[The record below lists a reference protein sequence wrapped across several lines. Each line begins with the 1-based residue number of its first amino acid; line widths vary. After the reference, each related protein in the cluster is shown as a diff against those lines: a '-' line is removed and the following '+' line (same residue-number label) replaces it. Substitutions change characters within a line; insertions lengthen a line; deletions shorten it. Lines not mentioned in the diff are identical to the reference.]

1 MLNKLRNLEREM
13 KTNQDRFEQEQR
25 GLGSIPLL
33 ERKLHEMQDS
43 ESRLMDELNQAWN
56 EKDWKVHEYQE
67 QIEKERET
75 SKRKIQELES
85 KFKESEF
92 AKNAQVFEIEKEK
105 AKFYFEWE
113 RLNSAIEELKGQ
125 CDNYEKENRKV
136 RAELD
141 KLKKVKQT
149 AQQKFN
155 MFSGQAQALNTS
167 ALSGQ
172 VSTSAF
178 RENKLTGKGSD
189 VSYVPTSK
197 KLNQSPRFT
206 NNYLQESNKSAE
218 KKSAS
223 KPSVNHSLISL
234 RSSQY
239 FKLAKKF

>member
-1 MLNKLRNLEREM
+1 M

-33 ERKLHEMQDS
+33 ERKLHEMQES
-43 ESRLMDELNQAWN
+43 ESRLMDELNQARN
-56 EKDWKVHEYQE
+56 EKDRKVYEYQE
-67 QIEKERET
+67 QIEKEWET

-105 AKFYFEWE
+105 AKFYFERE

-149 AQQKFN
+149 A
-155 MFSGQAQALNTS
+155 
-167 ALSGQ
+167 
-172 VSTSAF
+172 
-178 RENKLTGKGSD
+178 
-189 VSYVPTSK
+189 
-197 KLNQSPRFT
+197 
-206 NNYLQESNKSAE
+206 
-218 KKSAS
+218 
-223 KPSVNHSLISL
+223 
-234 RSSQY
+234 
-239 FKLAKKF
+239 

>member
-1 MLNKLRNLEREM
+1 MLNKLRNLEWEM

-33 ERKLHEMQDS
+33 ERKLHEMQES
-43 ESRLMDELNQAWN
+43 ESRLMDELNQARN
-56 EKDWKVHEYQE
+56 EKDRKVYEYQE
-67 QIEKERET
+67 QIEKEWET

-105 AKFYFEWE
+105 AKFYFERE

-149 AQQKFN
+149 A
-155 MFSGQAQALNTS
+155 
-167 ALSGQ
+167 
-172 VSTSAF
+172 
-178 RENKLTGKGSD
+178 
-189 VSYVPTSK
+189 
-197 KLNQSPRFT
+197 
-206 NNYLQESNKSAE
+206 
-218 KKSAS
+218 
-223 KPSVNHSLISL
+223 
-234 RSSQY
+234 
-239 FKLAKKF
+239 